1 MPLNLDNYDLRRL
14 KEIVDALP
22 EAVKSGTIVIFE
34 NGPTFTFKWN
44 ENDGH
49 VLTWKEP
56 RK

>member
-1 MPLNLDNYDLRRL
+1 MPLTLTEYSLTQL
-14 KEIVDALP
+14 KDIMSSVP
-22 EAVKSGTIVIFE
+22 SAVLSGTVELFE
-34 NGPTFTFKWN
+34 GQTFTFKWN